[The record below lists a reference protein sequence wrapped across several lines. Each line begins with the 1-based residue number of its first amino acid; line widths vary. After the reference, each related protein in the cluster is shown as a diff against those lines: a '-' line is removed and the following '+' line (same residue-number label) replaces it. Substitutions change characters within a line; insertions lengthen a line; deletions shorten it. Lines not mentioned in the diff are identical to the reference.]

1 MVKLTQQERFVLQL
15 SDEQLVIE
23 YIIIEKKE
31 SKLPRRVRDMI
42 CNRVHARI
50 RKGHITEEG
59 IELFK
64 NKN

>member
-1 MVKLTQQERFVLQL
+1 MKLTPQKRFVLEL
-15 SDEQLVIE
+15 SDEQLVTE
-23 YIIIEKKE
+23 YIVIEKKE

-50 RKGHITEEG
+50 KKGHITEEG
-59 IELFK
+59 IELFR